1 MNNMNNKGT
10 KIYKDASD
18 VLDCIEY
25 KSIEWKSARRLHDD
39 MEKKRLARGVEKPKG
54 YKPKIMKALDTK
66 IRQKYLISDIEGFP
80 VELVKD
86 KTTLSKRI
94 GMSLKKKDFVH
105 YTEGKTS
112 FIKLKDGTEIIIE
125 GMPLAINSLEDAME
139 YLGLK

>member
-1 MNNMNNKGT
+1 MNNMNNKGN

-18 VLDCIEY
+18 VLDNIEY
-25 KSIEWKSARRLHDD
+25 HPIEWKSARRLHDD
-39 MEKKRLARGVEKPKG
+39 MEQKRLAKGVEKPKG

-86 KTTLSKRI
+86 KTALAKRI
-94 GMSLKKKDFVH
+94 GMSLKKKDFLH

-125 GMPLAINSLEDAME
+125 SIPLEINSLEDAME
-139 YLGLK
+139 YLGLN

>member
-1 MNNMNNKGT
+1 MNNKGN

-18 VLDCIEY
+18 VLDHIEY
-25 KSIEWKSARRLHDD
+25 KPIEWKSARRLLDD

-94 GMSLKKKDFVH
+94 GSLKKKDFLH
-105 YTEGKTS
+105 YTEGKAS
-112 FIKLKDGTEIIIE
+112 FIKLKNGEEIIIE
-125 GMPLAINSLEDAME
+125 SIPLEINSLEDAME

>member
-1 MNNMNNKGT
+1 MGT

-18 VLDCIEY
+18 VLDNIEY
-25 KSIEWKSARRLHDD
+25 HPIEWKSARRLLDD
-39 MEKKRLARGVEKPKG
+39 MEQKRLAKGVEKPKG

-86 KTTLSKRI
+86 KTALAKRI

-105 YTEGKTS
+105 YTEGKAS
-112 FIKLKDGTEIIIE
+112 FIKLKNGEEIIIE
-125 GMPLAINSLEDAME
+125 SIPLEINSLEDAME
-139 YLGLK
+139 YLGLN